1 MSRKSRKRILIFIL
15 RKIIYVLRNYLR
27 ITFRI
32 TFLEFRITFLT
43 NQLPGHVYLPVI
55 GCFMITGPL
64 NTLIETSLYE
74 FDDLVSKFRGSY
86 CTDMKN

>member
-15 RKIIYVLRNYLR
+15 RKIIYILRNYLR

-43 NQLPGHVYLPVI
+43 NQLPGHVYVVRQIRMGVNLKLSYVKLKFESEVRQI
-55 GCFMITGPL
+55 DSSFAHQIEI
-64 NTLIETSLYE
+64 LI
-74 FDDLVSKFRGSY
+74 
-86 CTDMKN
+86 